1 MQPDPARALAD
12 LRPPAKRSFSQHAVV
27 AAAAAA
33 APAKLPRTDTA
44 SGEPSAFRS
53 PHMSS
58 QPPSSSRRRFSRPSE
73 AGTSAGS
80 SRGHRG
86 GVKHKKKGGAAKEV
100 PPRNTLEGPFH
111 NLKYI
116 QEEHDKSPI
125 KLKPLILETPRS
137 YVNNF
142 CIVACGKIPDYVSM
156 QGTVI
161 DGDRRVQVHR
171 RVFSLCRPARLAHDA
186 SPTEVPSTSTL
197 NLPLS
202 VSATTPRRSRR
213 RTSLHCPRVT
223 SSRNWELYALFS
235 PVTHIRLL
243 TLM

>member
-1 MQPDPARALAD
+1 MQSDPARALAD
-12 LRPPAKRSFSQHAVV
+12 LRPPAKRSFSQHT
-27 AAAAAA
+27 AAAAALAA

-44 SGEPSAFRS
+44 SGEPSVFRS

-58 QPPSSSRRRFSRPSE
+58 QPTSSSRRRFGRPPEPS
-73 AGTSAGS
+73 TSS
-80 SRGHRG
+80 SSARGHRG
-86 GVKHKKKGGAAKEV
+86 GVKHKKKGNAPKE
-100 PPRNTLEGPFH
+100 PPRGNSLEGPFH

-142 CIVACGKIPDYVSM
+142 CIVACGKIPDYVSL

-171 RVFSLCRPARLAHDA
+171 RVFPLCPARLAHDA

-197 NLPLS
+197 SPPLS

-213 RTSLHCPRVT
+213 RTSLRCPRVI
-223 SSRNWELYALFS
+223 SSRNWELYASFS
-235 PVTHIRLL
+235 PITYMRLL